1 MNTPYRSVEIVIET
15 QSTADA
21 LVAAFLPGKIKS
33 GFFAPHGEVLGD
45 DSCDTTI
52 TRLRLED
59 PDRTKLIVSPISSN
73 THNADDQIR
82 EFCAEINLLPELAR
96 REWDEADHREFYV
109 GYDVDIVEYSY
120 INRFSQDT
128 IRAAADLHAAI
139 GIVMYAGRN
148 D

>member
-1 MNTPYRSVEIVIET
+1 MNTPYLSVEIVIET

-59 PDRTKLIVSPISSN
+59 PDRTKLIVSPITSN

-82 EFCAEINLLPELAR
+82 ELCTELNLFSVVAM
-96 REWDEADHREFYV
+96 REWDEADLREFYV
-109 GYDVDIVEYSY
+109 GYDVDSIDHSY